1 LTRSVKG
8 LNERRRNIESLRAQW
23 PARVDAEAMHPGVS
37 AEITESWSRSR
48 AAMPA
53 PRQAAPLDSRDP
65 DWKGSPLSWAAAQCL
80 EELSALVR
88 DGGMVAAISDAHGKL
103 LWTAAGAPMQRRA
116 EKVNFVPG
124 AHWDEPSA
132 GTNALAMSLHSRRA
146 ATVFS
151 SEHFM
156 EAVSDWVCYAAPI
169 TQGASSELVGVIDLS
184 TTWDSHNPLGLAA
197 ARGYAERIS
206 AVMARTQAPTLLGV
220 RLLGEPQVAWQGESV
235 KLSLRQLEILCL
247 LVLHPD
253 GLDLGRLH
261 AELYGEQPVLT
272 ATLKA
277 EVSKLREVLPGVI
290 GSRPYRLLVPVDADF
305 VHAARALESG
315 RLDVALKGYRGPF
328 LPRSESPGV
337 RAARDRLEFAYADA
351 VWRTQDCNVLLGMAR
366 CMPHSEDASRRLLE
380 LLPRGDARREMV
392 VRLRSGH

>member
-1 LTRSVKG
+1 M
-8 LNERRRNIESLRAQW
+8 
-23 PARVDAEAMHPGVS
+23 PDARH
-37 AEITESWSRSR
+37 
-48 AAMPA
+48 
-53 PRQAAPLDSRDP
+53 AAPLDSRDP

-80 EELSALVR
+80 EELASLAR
-88 DGGMVAAISDAHGKL
+88 DGGMVAAISDARGRL

-132 GTNALAMSLHSRRA
+132 GTNALAMAIHARRA

-156 EAVSDWVCYAAPI
+156 ETVSDWVCYAAPI
-169 TQGASSELVGVIDLS
+169 TQGSGGEVVGVMDLS
-184 TTWDSHNPLGLAA
+184 TTWNCHSPLGLAA

-206 AVMARTQAPTLLGV
+206 AAMALTEAAPSLGV
-220 RLLGEPQVAWQGESV
+220 HLLGEPRVTWQGDTV
-235 KLSLRQLEILCL
+235 KLTLRQLEIVCL
-247 LVLHPD
+247 LVLYPD

-261 AELYGEQPVLT
+261 AELYGEQPVLP

-305 VHAARALESG
+305 VDAARALESG
-315 RLDVALKGYRGPF
+315 KLDVALKGYRGPF

-337 RAARDRLEFAYADA
+337 RASRDRLEFAYADA
-351 VWRTQDCNVLLGMAR
+351 VWRTQDCNVLLNMTR
-366 CMPHSEDASRRLLE
+366 CMPHADDASRRLLE
-380 LLPRGDARREMV
+380 LLPRGDPRREMV
-392 VRLRSGH
+392 VRLRSGQ